1 MLRAAFFA
9 LVAAVTLQGCGADT
23 TWAPDDVVARA
34 RYVHD
39 GPPEIALVTVISNR
53 SGEGAHSALII
64 NASER
69 VIFDPAGTFRHPWA
83 PIQGDVHFG
92 ITPQLEASYIGYH
105 TRVTYRTIVHRV
117 QVSPEVAE
125 RALQLVKANGAVP
138 KSFCADSISA
148 LLKQV
153 PGFEGVSRSFF
164 PKSLM
169 ESFVAVTGA
178 QGRTYQSDDPDNNK
192 AKLRELDMLAG
203 APKPAG

>member
-1 MLRAAFFA
+1 MIRAALLA
-9 LVAAVTLQGCGADT
+9 LLAAVTLAACGADT
-23 TWAPDDVVARA
+23 TRAPDDVVARA

-39 GPPEIALVTVISNR
+39 GPPEIALVTVVSNR

-105 TRVTYRTIVHRV
+105 TRVTYSTIVHRV

-138 KSFCADSISA
+138 KSFCSDSISA
-148 LLKQV
+148 LLRQV
-153 PGFEGVSRSFF
+153 PGFEGVTRTFF
-164 PKSLM
+164 PRTLM
-169 ESFVAVTGA
+169 DSFERVTGV
-178 QGRTYQSDDPDNNK
+178 QGQKFQSDDPDNNK
-192 AKLRELDMLAG
+192 AKLRELDALVG
-203 APKPAG
+203 APRPAG